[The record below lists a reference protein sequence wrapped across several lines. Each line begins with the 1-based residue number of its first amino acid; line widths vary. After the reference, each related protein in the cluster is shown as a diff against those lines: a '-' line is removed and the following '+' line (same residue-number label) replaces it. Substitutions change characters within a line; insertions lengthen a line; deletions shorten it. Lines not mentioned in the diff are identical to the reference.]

1 MIVCR
6 QTSSQKDLPV
16 SDPRQFSADDT
27 EKKVLFVTSSLDQL
41 VHQFALRAS
50 VEQDRDETAFENC
63 AENNTAD
70 TADTADTDVGA
81 LNQSKTRG
89 VRRRRTP
96 HAADQRSMDVMHT
109 RYFSTFG

>member
-1 MIVCR
+1 MI
-6 QTSSQKDLPV
+6 QK
-16 SDPRQFSADDT
+16 
-27 EKKVLFVTSSLDQL
+27 KKVMFVTSSLDQL

-50 VEQDRDETAFENC
+50 VEQDRDETTFENC

-70 TADTADTDVGA
+70 TADTDVEA
-81 LNQSKTRG
+81 LDQSKTRG